1 MDDLIPFLIFVAVAL
16 INLIKTAIE
25 RSGAKSAPLPTPRKA
40 TPSPQESPT
49 TLEEFFETISD
60 QFGIEEEAEE
70 EDDFFEPQEP
80 TIFKETAPS
89 IEPTPAPIISLP
101 SEKASPTEQAN
112 MHKKAI
118 GTAMKSMPNTLLSF
132 DAMKLPAIPLLYGAQ
147 KKTLNFPLRNRNVFK
162 NAIIAN
168 IVFSPP
174 RAYDSEYKNTNL
186 S

>member
-60 QFGIEEEAEE
+60 QFGMAEE
-70 EDDFFEPQEP
+70 TEREEDFFEPKDP
-80 TIFKETAPS
+80 NIFEEKAPS
-89 IEPTPAPIISLP
+89 VEPVPDTIISLP
-101 SEKASPTEQAN
+101 SEKAPAADIALL
-112 MHKKAI
+112 HKKPI
-118 GTAMKSMPNTLLSF
+118 GYAMKSIPNTLISL
-132 DAMKLPAIPLLYGAQ
+132 DAMKLPSVPLLSGAQ